1 MPGSGGVKPE
11 TDPVPYPVLEKAMVL
26 AAGLGTRLRP
36 VTETLPKPLV
46 EIDGRALI
54 DHVLDRLDAAG
65 IKEVVVNTHHLADQV
80 EKQLEGRSSPKI
92 RLSPEKELLETG
104 GGVAKALGM
113 LGNQPFFVVNV
124 DALWLNGPFDALVRM
139 ASTWDDS
146 RMDGLLMLHST
157 VDAYGYR
164 GIGDFCA
171 DGNGLLTRRPEGEV
185 SPWLFTGIQI
195 LHPRLFADA
204 PDGVFSLN
212 VLYDRV
218 IEEKRLYGTVH
229 DGEWFD
235 VGTPK
240 GLEEAEAYMR
250 LRFAGTKHR

>member
-80 EKQLEGRSSPKI
+80 EKHLEGRSSPEI
-92 RLSPEKELLETG
+92 RLSPEKELLKTG

-113 LGNQPFFVVNV
+113 LGDQPFFVVNV
-124 DALWLNGPFDALVRM
+124 DALWLNGPFDALERM
-139 ASTWDDS
+139 TATWDDG

-171 DGNGLLTRRPEGEV
+171 DGNGLLTRRPEREV
-185 SPWLFTGIQI
+185 SPWVFAGIQI
-195 LHPRLFADA
+195 LHPRLFADT

-212 VLYDRV
+212 VLYDKV
-218 IEEKRLYGTVH
+218 IEEKRLYGAVH

-235 VGTPK
+235 VGTPE
-240 GLEEAEAYMR
+240 GLEEAENYMR